1 MYKFMRLR
9 KDQDIVRSSG
19 IAALLLIAGLIITQ
33 VTHYIEFGFVF
44 IVMALILFIIVIQAA
59 TSSKEGL
66 IKDGMTKQVNEK
78 AGYYAFIVL
87 CFSIWTIC
95 LIDMYLPLNL
105 KLKDVTPS
113 FWIIA
118 VWGWIIS
125 RWYLNKKKQAH

>member
-1 MYKFMRLR
+1 MRIR
-9 KDQDIVRSSG
+9 KDQNIVRSSG

-87 CFSIWTIC
+87 CFSIWTIW
-95 LIDMYLPLNL
+95 N
-105 KLKDVTPS
+105 
-113 FWIIA
+113 
-118 VWGWIIS
+118 
-125 RWYLNKKKQAH
+125 